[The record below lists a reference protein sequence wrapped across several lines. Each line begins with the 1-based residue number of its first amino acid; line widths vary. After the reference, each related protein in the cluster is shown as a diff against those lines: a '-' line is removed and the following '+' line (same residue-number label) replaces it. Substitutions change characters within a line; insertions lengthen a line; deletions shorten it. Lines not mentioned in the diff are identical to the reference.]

1 MKIDKVQKNNILNTP
16 NSLQMIIFL
25 YVIKINFNELKLNE
39 IVRDN

>member
-1 MKIDKVQKNNILNTP
+1 MDITP

-25 YVIKINFNELKLNE
+25 YVIKINFNELNLNE